1 LSAVW
6 YYPRI
11 MQSIVKMS
19 LFFAT
24 LLLALPCRTLFAAD
38 DGKVTL
44 RTHKPVYFIIL
55 DNKDAKFQLS
65 FKVKIASGHDFYFGY
80 TQKSF
85 WDLFEKSSPFRE
97 SNYNP
102 EIFWEI
108 RPPQADAS
116 KENGWGTGET
126 IAGVEHESNGMG
138 GAESRS
144 WNRLYIEQGVSY
156 NPASFDNKSKKDFLL
171 LSLKLW
177 PMVQAGRENKDMTG
191 YQGYG
196 ELSVEINASPI
207 RFFVTGRKGT
217 RSDAG
222 SVESSLALDIPS
234 LNIYPFIQYRYGYG
248 ESLLK
253 YDELERRWGIGVM
266 MRM

>member
-1 LSAVW
+1 
-6 YYPRI
+6 
-11 MQSIVKMS
+11 
-19 LFFAT
+19 
-24 LLLALPCRTLFAAD
+24 
-38 DGKVTL
+38 
-44 RTHKPVYFIIL
+44 
-55 DNKDAKFQLS
+55 
-65 FKVKIASGHDFYFGY
+65 
-80 TQKSF
+80 
-85 WDLFEKSSPFRE
+85 
-97 SNYNP
+97 
-102 EIFWEI
+102 
-108 RPPQADAS
+108 
-116 KENGWGTGET
+116 
-126 IAGVEHESNGMG
+126 
-138 GAESRS
+138 
-144 WNRLYIEQGVSY
+144 
-156 NPASFDNKSKKDFLL
+156 
-171 LSLKLW
+171 
-177 PMVQAGRENKDMTG
+177 MTG

>member
-1 LSAVW
+1 MLS
-6 YYPRI
+6 
-11 MQSIVKMS
+11 
-19 LFFAT
+19 
-24 LLLALPCRTLFAAD
+24 CRVLFAAD

-44 RTHKPVYFIIL
+44 RTHKPVYLIIL
-55 DNKDAKFQLS
+55 DNKDVKFELS
-65 FKVKIASGHDFYFGY
+65 FKVKFASGRDFYFGY

-97 SNYNP
+97 TNYNP

-108 RPPQADAS
+108 REGS
-116 KENGWGTGET
+116 SSENGFGMGKTLIG
-126 IAGVEHESNGMG
+126 AEHESNGMG

-156 NPASFDNKSKKDFLL
+156 NPPSFDDKSKKDFLI

-177 PMVQAGRENKDMTG
+177 PMVQAGRENKDITG

-196 ELSVEINASPI
+196 EFSAEVNVSAV
-207 RFFVTGRKGT
+207 RFFLKGRKGT
-217 RSDAG
+217 RSDAV
-222 SVESSLALDIPS
+222 SVESSLALDVPG
-234 LNIYPFIQYRYGYG
+234 LNVYPFVQYRYGYG